1 MQTDVAHRIHRLT
14 AALQQGSPTMVE
26 TVTLIVAIAS
36 LLVLHHGSTGSGTDR
51 RPVRGEGQGR

>member
-1 MQTDVAHRIHRLT
+1 
-14 AALQQGSPTMVE
+14 MVE